1 VKLNLFRSR
10 SKVAPHNDEIL
21 RLSIDESR
29 LSAANVESLRE
40 HYFPQVVGQS
50 ILVLRLNQLT
60 FIDSSGLGFLVGLRK
75 NMLPPQKV
83 VLEGISD
90 PTLLDLF
97 KLTRMDQIFLLCS
110 DSKEAELLLSR

>member
-1 VKLNLFRSR
+1 MKLNLFRTR
-10 SKVAPHNDEIL
+10 PKMAPHKDGIL

-29 LSAANVESLRE
+29 LSAANVESLRKQ
-40 HYFPQVVGQS
+40 YFPQVVGQS
-50 ILVLRLNQLT
+50 TLVLRLNQLT

-97 KLTRMDQIFLLCS
+97 KLTRMDQIFLLCN